1 MKKFLLTLIV
11 GVSISTIGLAQV
23 NGPDYKA
30 GIGIRLSGSYYDAFA
45 ASLKLFVTQN
55 GAFEFNAGGRH
66 LGYGRTN
73 VSASA
78 AYQHHFPIGN
88 IEGFKWFVG
97 GGLSILNSFADND
110 IVNADEGFGL
120 VVFPTGGVEYK
131 FNFPLAVSADFR
143 PSIYLIKAY
152 NEDFSPNFGVSARYT
167 FR

>member
-1 MKKFLLTLIV
+1 MTLIL
-11 GVSISTIGLAQV
+11 GACVSVAGFGQV

-30 GIGIRLSGSYYDAFA
+30 GVGLRLSGSYYDAFA
-45 ASLKLFVTQN
+45 ASLKLFVTEQ
-55 GAFEFNAGGRH
+55 GAVEFNAGGRNMN
-66 LGYGRTN
+66 YGRTN
-73 VSASA
+73 VSVSA

-97 GGLSILNSFADND
+97 GGLSLVNSFADD
-110 IVNADEGFGL
+110 DNAEDGFGL

-143 PSIYLIKAY
+143 PSIYLVRPY

-167 FR
+167 FK